1 MKKEVVDALSYT
13 RLSEHRTK
21 TLLAIGNEVVL
32 PKDISKKT
40 GYRPTHTSRSIKQL
54 IDTGLVECLNP
65 EKVKGRLFVTTNL
78 GKEVLKYIK
87 EWKSW

>member
-21 TLLAIGNEVVL
+21 TLLAIGDEVVL

-40 GYRPTHTSRSIKQL
+40 GYRATHTSRSIKQL
-54 IDTGLVECLNP
+54 IEAGLVECLNP

-87 EWKSW
+87 EEE